1 MDHSFT
7 CSQILEGPSL
17 LGLVHYYSNFW
28 QSPLYEVMEGHWTD
42 VWPGCPGPSNRA
54 REVVHSDSGATR
66 GLYTCHTGPV
76 RVHSFRRNNGVFVT

>member
-66 GLYTCHTGPV
+66 GRIHATLVQSESTLSEGIMECL
-76 RVHSFRRNNGVFVT
+76 